1 MPNGRRR
8 RGELLAWSAG
18 SPASS
23 LTMTRKHLAV
33 RYRGNCRSKP
43 LWAPQ
48 DVNGGTLMRRLT
60 DIVRCEK
67 AAASIEYGLV
77 AVLIAV
83 AAIAAFNNLASRI
96 NVMYN
101 NVSNH
106 M

>member
-1 MPNGRRR
+1 
-8 RGELLAWSAG
+8 
-18 SPASS
+18 
-23 LTMTRKHLAV
+23 
-33 RYRGNCRSKP
+33 
-43 LWAPQ
+43 
-48 DVNGGTLMRRLT
+48 MRRLT
-60 DIVRCEK
+60 DIVGCEK
-67 AAASIEYGLV
+67 AASSIEYGLV